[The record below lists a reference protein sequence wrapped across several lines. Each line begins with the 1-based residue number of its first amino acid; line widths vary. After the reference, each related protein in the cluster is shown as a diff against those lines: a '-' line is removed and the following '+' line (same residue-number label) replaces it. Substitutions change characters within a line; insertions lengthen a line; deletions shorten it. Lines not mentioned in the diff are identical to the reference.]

1 MSRARK
7 YVLEDHTPV
16 PCDDLLKWAK
26 WYETHE
32 RQVAS
37 DEVVISVASHTLPRE
52 DYLVRVSTV
61 FLALNH
67 NLSGDGPPLLFETMV
82 FGGEHDQEQER
93 YGTWEEAEA
102 GHAKWLAKVKRT

>member
-1 MSRARK
+1 MSSARK

-16 PCDDLLKWAK
+16 PCDDLFKWAK
-26 WYETHE
+26 WCKTHE
-32 RQVAS
+32 RQVAVAN
-37 DEVVISVASHTLPRE
+37 DYVVVTDFTE
-52 DYLVRVSTV
+52 VRVSTV
-61 FLALNH
+61 FLALDH
-67 NLSGDGPPLLFETMV
+67 RYGSGPPLLFETMV